1 MRLKDYHVMYRALS
15 LPALACAVLAAP
27 AQSEGAE
34 QPLVAYYVISSTVS
48 DVVADLGKEIGL
60 RYELDGR
67 LDGKLTS
74 RHLQGSVESLLA
86 NLGQEF
92 GFVYFD
98 YNDVLYVSA
107 ITETLTRVV
116 SREGFTSSEIMLL
129 VEKGGLSDAP
139 INLKEIAASNAVIVT
154 GPPAAIALVESLVQ
168 TAVAATAVPRK
179 RVVIRRGVEVSN

>member
-1 MRLKDYHVMYRALS
+1 MYRALS
-15 LPALACAVLAAP
+15 LPALACAVLATP
-27 AQSEGAE
+27 AQSEGAQ

-60 RYELDGR
+60 RYEQDGR

-107 ITETLTRVV
+107 ISENLTRVV
-116 SREGFTSSEIMLL
+116 TREGFTSSDIMSL
-129 VEKGGLSDAP
+129 VEKGALSDAP
-139 INLKEIAASNAVIVT
+139 INLKEIVASNAVVVT
-154 GPPAAIALVESLVQ
+154 GPPAAIAFVEALVQ
-168 TAVAATAVPRK
+168 TAVPRK
-179 RVVIRRGVEVSN
+179 RVIIRRGVEVSN